1 MEIKMKPEHLSNE
14 EFLWITM
21 FRNNLKWILKNK
33 HMTITE
39 LSEKLGMTY
48 QQFSKYTDGSTK
60 ASDELVSKI
69 AEAIGC
75 SVDDLLDETYC
86 SWNYGLSEEE
96 IAKNGRRLS

>member
-14 EFLWITM
+14 EFLWIMM
-21 FRNNLKWILKNK
+21 FRDNLKWILKDK

-48 QQFSKYTDGSTK
+48 QQFSKYTNGYTK
-60 ASDELVSKI
+60 ASDELVNKI

-86 SWNYGLSEEE
+86 SWNYGLSKEE